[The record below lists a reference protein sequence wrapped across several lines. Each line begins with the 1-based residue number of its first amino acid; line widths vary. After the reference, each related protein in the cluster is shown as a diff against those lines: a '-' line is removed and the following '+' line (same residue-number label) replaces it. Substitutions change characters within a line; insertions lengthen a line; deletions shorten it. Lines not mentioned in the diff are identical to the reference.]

1 MIRIATSPIALF
13 LLIQLCGCVTDELG
27 RRIHP
32 EDVTWIQKGQTTR
45 EQITA
50 KFGQPTFKMARRD
63 DNDLGEYA
71 EYRYE
76 RPAVTLLPR
85 TQGPVPQ
92 VFRTPSQRLQPY
104 RTIQNIGVRLWVI
117 YDARGIIEDFGFESP
132 PPAQGYTAE

>member
-1 MIRIATSPIALF
+1 MVRIGTSLTALF
-13 LLIQLCGCVTDELG
+13 LFIQLCGCVTDELG
-27 RRIHP
+27 RRIRP

-50 KFGQPTFKMARRD
+50 KFGQPTFKMDWRY

-76 RPAVTLLPR
+76 HPAVTLQPR
-85 TQGPVPQ
+85 TQGPLPQ

-104 RTIQNIGVRLWVI
+104 GTIQNIGERFWII
-117 YDARGIIEDFGFESP
+117 YDARGIVENFGSESP
-132 PPAQGYTAE
+132 PPAQGHTAE